1 MEWGLRARLKAI
13 VSVDVRQGVGDGQ
26 VRGQCLFRITRVLV
40 SVYEDLGFAQF
51 EYRCLMQYN
60 LFVSLC
66 CCFKWQSHSW

>member
-40 SVYEDLGFAQF
+40 SVYED
-51 EYRCLMQYN
+51 
-60 LFVSLC
+60 
-66 CCFKWQSHSW
+66 